1 MNQAQLKRFI
11 KINFTCDNCRREFER
26 DIVYS
31 PAPNLDEL
39 KNYSHYCVNC
49 VEEKSTENDSTKTNT
64 NDWNKIKK
72 KSLGEV
78 PQEAS
83 QNLQAPESAPSDKRI
98 SGRTKQLNLKVKEQ
112 TYWKL
117 KEFALKEKCLMTE
130 ILEKS
135 LECYGKHK
143 K

>member
-1 MNQAQLKRFI
+1 MWEKLNRFI
-11 KINFTCDNCRREFER
+11 KVDFVCDKCQKEFNR
-26 DIVYS
+26 KVAYS
-31 PAPNLDEL
+31 PDSDLDQL
-39 KNYSHYCVNC
+39 KTTYCGDC
-49 VEEKSTENDSTKTNT
+49 VKANEKANNH
-64 NDWNKIKK
+64 WNKIHK
-72 KSLGEV
+72 KSLGAV

-83 QNLQAPESAPSDKRI
+83 QNLQAPELAPSDKRI

-117 KEFALKEKCLMTE
+117 KEYALKEKCLMTE

-135 LECYGKHK
+135 LECYGKHRK